1 MKIRK
6 VVSILLVCLFTVGC
20 MGGNA
25 SATDRGAQEKA
36 NAEIIRAS
44 GEFRMSVTGNSTAA
58 ADSSFPLEAGETV
71 TVKASYSPFYAN
83 VDCGLIAPDGVF
95 YGENS
100 QNGSIDFTFEIS
112 KRGNYTLAIC
122 NNSSVT
128 VSVSGFVNY

>member
-6 VVSILLVCLFTVGC
+6 VLSVLLVCLFAVGC

-25 SATDRGAQEKA
+25 AAADRGARKKA
-36 NAEIIRAS
+36 GAEIIRAS
-44 GEFRMSVTGNSTAA
+44 GEFRMSVTGKSTAA

-71 TVKASYSPFYAN
+71 TVKASYSPFYAK
-83 VDCGLIAPDGVF
+83 VDCGLIAPDGTF
-95 YGENS
+95 YYETYS
-100 QNGSIDFTFEIS
+100 NGTIDLTIEIEE
-112 KRGNYTLAIC
+112 RGNYTLTIC

>member
-1 MKIRK
+1 MRIRK
-6 VVSILLVCLFTVGC
+6 VFSVLLTCLFAVGC
-20 MGGNA
+20 LGGTAAAANQ
-25 SATDRGAQEKA
+25 GAPEKS
-36 NAEIIRAS
+36 NVNIIRAS
-44 GEFRMSVTGNSTAA
+44 GQFHMSVTGKSTAA

-95 YGENS
+95 YGDNS

-112 KRGNYTLAIC
+112 KRGSYTLAIC

-128 VSVSGFVNY
+128 VSVSGFVSY